1 MQRIC
6 LRYGVRLPT
15 SFALVG
21 KTLAQADS
29 IARTLDPTLDPVALI
44 EEESLELM
52 LAEAE
57 TRLEPNQLFSI
68 LFTQIGSLARLP
80 RRLAQIADRLETG
93 TLRVAVVPTDLENA
107 EHMLRSLAN
116 RLGAALIV
124 VGLLISSALM
134 ARVSH
139 TVSLV
144 RFLLSGAL
152 GLYMM
157 WRILR
162 TPGDL

>member
-93 TLRVAVVPTDLENA
+93 TLRVAVVPTDLET
-107 EHMLRSLAN
+107 RSTCCA
-116 RLGAALIV
+116 RWRTG
-124 VGLLISSALM
+124 SAP
-134 ARVSH
+134 R
-139 TVSLV
+139 
-144 RFLLSGAL
+144 
-152 GLYMM
+152 
-157 WRILR
+157 
-162 TPGDL
+162 